1 MARDIVTLEISVKPW
16 KVGVGHKAHRGGAGK
31 HADRRTKRNR
41 TRTDKNRNAIRE
53 SM

>member
-1 MARDIVTLEISVKPW
+1 MARDVITLKISVNPW
-16 KVGVGHKAHRGGAGK
+16 KIGKGHKTYRGGAGK

-41 TRTDKNRNAIRE
+41 TRADKNRNAIRE